1 MRCRINECDAYI
13 CYVRVRVR
21 VRVVS
26 LNVPEDKIFVIFDST
41 VDDSGPGYSY
51 L

>member
-1 MRCRINECDAYI
+1 MNECDAYI
-13 CYVRVRVR
+13 CD
-21 VRVVS
+21 VS
-26 LNVPEDKIFVIFDST
+26 VSVVPEDTIFVIFDST